1 MNVTSFSQR
10 LNAIEQAIQA
20 ACDQA
25 GRARNEVTLVGVSK
39 MHPNTALQEAYDAG
53 LRDFGENY
61 IQEWRQKADDLAT
74 TCPALRWHL
83 IGPLQRNKCKYI
95 VGRTAW
101 LHTLDSVALLQE
113 LAKRQPPDIP
123 LHALLQCNVAHE
135 SQKSGINRIEEA
147 RELLQQAPAHIVIQG
162 LMVIPPLYEDP
173 EATRPFFQALRHW
186 RDQLQEQTGRSL
198 PHLSMGMSHD
208 FAVAI
213 QEGATFVRV
222 GTALFG
228 ERPFHEDSHPSEDS
242 HA

>member
-1 MNVTSFSQR
+1 MLPSFSQR
-10 LNAIEQAIQA
+10 LEATEQAIQA
-20 ACDQA
+20 ACLQA
-25 GRARNEVTLVGVSK
+25 GRPRSEVTLVGVSK
-39 MHPNTALQEAYDAG
+39 MHPNAAIQEAYDAG
-53 LRDFGENY
+53 MRDFGENY
-61 IQEWRQKADDLAT
+61 IQEWRQKADDLAV
-74 TCPALRWHL
+74 TCPAIRWHI

-101 LHTLDSVALLQE
+101 LHTLDNLALLQE
-113 LAKRQPPDIP
+113 LAKRQPTDIP

-135 SQKSGINRIEEA
+135 SQKSGINSLDEA
-147 RELLQQAPAHIVIQG
+147 REIIQEAPAHIMIQG
-162 LMVIPPLYEDP
+162 VMVIPPLSEDP

-186 RDQLQEQTGRSL
+186 RDQLQEQTGRPL

-228 ERPFHEDSHPSEDS
+228 ERAAHETPPPEES